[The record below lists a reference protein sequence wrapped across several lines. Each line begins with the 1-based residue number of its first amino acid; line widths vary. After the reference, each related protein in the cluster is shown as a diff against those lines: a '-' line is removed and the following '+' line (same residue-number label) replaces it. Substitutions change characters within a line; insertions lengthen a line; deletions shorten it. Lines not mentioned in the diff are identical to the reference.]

1 MPTGSKHVHSWE
13 DMAGVHHEEDCR
25 CTLGED
31 HNDSDFSVGDADE
44 IWDSSGHDEDYDFR

>member
-1 MPTGSKHVHSWE
+1 MPTGPKHVRAWE

-25 CTLGED
+25 CTIGED
-31 HNDSDFSVGDADE
+31 HHDSDFSVGDADE